1 MSGRHFCGACTL
13 KAFSADA
20 QEVALAVAAMR
31 ARGLAEESEEVQAL
45 LRLHAVRLEGLN
57 HVFAGVAGELLQH
70 RQVLVQ
76 FFQQT
81 EQFLARYLV
90 STPAPESKGDAER
103 QRQELV
109 RILNTAMRNTYQQL
123 QQACQPLR
131 SMFDAGVRGL
141 GTLVSMRPHVHRPD
155 GTIEWKDEEKT

>member
-13 KAFSADA
+13 KAFSVDA

-45 LRLHAVRLEGLN
+45 LSLHATRTEALN
-57 HVFAGVAGELLQH
+57 HLFAGLAAELLQH
-70 RQVLVQ
+70 RQTLVQ
-76 FFQQT
+76 YLQQT

-109 RILNTAMRNTYQQL
+109 RILNTAMRNTYQGL
-123 QQACQPLR
+123 QRDCQPMR
-131 SMFDAGVRGL
+131 SMFDAGVRAL
-141 GTLVSMRPHVHRPD
+141 GPLASMKPHKHKPD
-155 GTIEWKDEEKT
+155 GTIEWPEEEKQ